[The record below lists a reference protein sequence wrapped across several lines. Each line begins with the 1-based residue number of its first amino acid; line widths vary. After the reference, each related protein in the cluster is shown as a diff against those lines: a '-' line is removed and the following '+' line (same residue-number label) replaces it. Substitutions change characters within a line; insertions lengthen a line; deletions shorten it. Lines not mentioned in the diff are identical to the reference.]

1 MMKSM
6 PAQMV
11 SLVSSRRGRRD
22 LRVLARF
29 LLVLAGMVLVYSAT
43 FHFLMQREG
52 HEHTWITGLY
62 WTLTVMS
69 TLGFGDITF
78 HTDLGRGFS
87 ILVLMSGMIF
97 LLVLLPFTFIE
108 FFYEPWMKAQ
118 EAARTPRALGDDVEG
133 HVLLTHHDAVTA
145 ALVRRL
151 DQHQIPHTLI
161 EPDVE
166 EALRLQDLGMSVVV
180 GEFDDPE
187 TWQNVRVEDAAMVA
201 STASDVTNTSV
212 AFTVRALAPDVP
224 IVTSATD
231 EASVDILQ
239 LAGSNHV
246 LRLEEMMGQS
256 FARRVIGGDALAHVI
271 GRFDEVLIAEA
282 VAHRTPLVGKTLRDS
297 DLRRKVGA
305 TVVGVWER
313 GSFEW
318 AHSGTVIHDNTVLVL
333 AGSREQ
339 LFRYDEL
346 FCIYNVSNAPVVIL
360 GGGRVG
366 RATARALAARDVDF
380 RIVEMAAERPRFD
393 AKRTVIGNAAEL
405 AVLEK
410 AGIREAPTVVVTPH
424 DDDLNVYLTIYC
436 RQLRPDAQIVSRAT
450 AERNVA
456 TLHRAGADI
465 VLSYASM
472 GASAMMNVLRR
483 STLLMVAEGLDLFR
497 VPVPDKLA
505 GRTLAQS
512 EIRERTGCSVV
523 ALGKK
528 GQSAIVPAP
537 DAVLAAGADL
547 LVIGDAQ
554 AEKRFLGLFGDSDDA
569 AAGLRRAAAGPVFE
583 ALEAD
588 EPLASGRDES

>member
-1 MMKSM
+1 MMKSV
-6 PAQMV
+6 PAQMA
-11 SLVSSRRGRRD
+11 SLIASRRGRRD

-29 LLVLAGMVLVYSAT
+29 LLVLAGMILVYST
-43 FHFLMQREG
+43 IFHFLMQREG

-87 ILVLMSGMIF
+87 ILVLMSGMVF

-118 EAARTPRALGDDVEG
+118 EAARTPRALQDEVKG

-151 DQHQIPHTLI
+151 DQHQVPHALI

-166 EALRLQDLGMSVVV
+166 EALRLQDLGLNVVV

-187 TWQNVRVEDAAMVA
+187 TWRRVRVEQAAMVA
-201 STASDVTNTSV
+201 STVNDVTNTSV
-212 AFTVRALAPDVP
+212 AFTVRGLAAEVP

-239 LAGSNHV
+239 LAGSDHV
-246 LRLEEMMGQS
+246 LRLEEMIGQS

-282 VAHRTPLVGKTLRDS
+282 VAHRTPLVGKTLSES

-339 LFRYDEL
+339 IFRYDEL
-346 FCIYNVSNAPVVIL
+346 FCIYNVSIAPVVIL

-380 RIVEMAAERPRFD
+380 RIVEMDRTRPRFD
-393 AKRTVIGNAAEL
+393 AERTVVGNAADL

-410 AGIREAPTVVVTPH
+410 AGIRDAPTVVITPH

-436 RQLRPDAQIVSRAT
+436 RQLRPDVQILSRAT

-497 VPVPDKLA
+497 VRVPEQLVGRSLA
-505 GRTLAQS
+505 ESG
-512 EIRERTGCSVV
+512 IRERTGCSVV
-523 ALGKK
+523 AVGEK
-528 GQSAIVPAP
+528 GQSALVPAP
-537 DAVLAAGADL
+537 DTVLPAGADL
-547 LVIGDAQ
+547 LVIGDAE
-554 AEKRFLGLFGDSDDA
+554 AEERFLGLFGNAEDA
-569 AAGLRRAAAGPVFE
+569 SSLRRASSGPVFE
-583 ALEAD
+583 ALEED
-588 EPLASGRDES
+588 EPAAGERDEA